1 MTVDW
6 SVARSLAGLKF
17 RLIRHSP
24 QALIGMILG
33 SALGGLLG
41 FGAISGVLAL
51 RGYEGRGAALAVA
64 GAAGLIIW
72 LIGPIVLGGGELILD
87 LKVLALYPFDL
98 RTLLGG
104 LLLAAFVGVPFAVT
118 CAVALSTVTHGQDP
132 VAAAVLAWAALQF
145 AVTAVVAGRVSVGLV
160 GLLTTSRFRSIAGAI
175 TVLFAISF
183 GVIAQA
189 APFAAR
195 LFTIERLE
203 SARSVVRWLP
213 IGWTPEAA
221 AQASL
226 GHHVTAVGF
235 ALLGLTVP
243 AGLLAVW
250 RWIVIRLLAGRG
262 AQTKPRPAKPL
273 VGPMADRFL
282 SPTTAAAWAKSV
294 RAIRRDP
301 REWTEIAA
309 FLPLVLAFTLPN
321 LIELQNGDPRLV
333 LASFVAAASGATM
346 VSTNLFGADGPR
358 FTADAIPGTDMWSVL
373 VGKLLARLPL
383 VGAVVIVG
391 TTALAWL
398 LDGWRYLPVS
408 LVLQVQS
415 LLIGAIAGL
424 FVTIRAPVPLP
435 DKVGGLNTNSA
446 GCITPLFQV
455 GALIVADVMSM
466 VAAAPAVV
474 LALFLSPWLATL
486 AAVITLPLCWLGLR
500 ARLRYEA
507 DRTQLRI
514 PELVTAL
521 TARQ

>member
-1 MTVDW
+1 MSVDW
-6 SVARSLAGLKF
+6 AVARSMAGLKF
-17 RLIRHSP
+17 RLIRHTP

-41 FGAISGVLAL
+41 FGAVSGVLAL
-51 RGYEGRGAALAVA
+51 QDYEARGTVLAVA
-64 GAAGLIIW
+64 GAAALVMW

-104 LLLAAFVGVPFAVT
+104 LLLAAFVGVPFVVT
-118 CAVALSTVTHGQDP
+118 AAVALSTVTHGRGP
-132 VAAAVLAWAALQF
+132 LTITVLVWAGLQF
-145 AVTAVVAGRVSVGLV
+145 AVTAVLAGRVSVGLV
-160 GLLTTSRFRSIAGAI
+160 GLLTTSRFRSVAGAI
-175 TVLFAISF
+175 TVLFAITF
-183 GVIAQA
+183 GVTAQA
-189 APFAAR
+189 APFVAR
-195 LFTIERLE
+195 LFTIERLDTVHD
-203 SARSVVRWLP
+203 VVRWLP
-213 IGWTPEAA
+213 IGWSSEAV

-226 GHHVTAVGF
+226 GRPVPAIGF
-235 ALLGLTVP
+235 AILGLTVP
-243 AGLLAVW
+243 ACLLLIW

-262 AQTKPRPAKPL
+262 AQTKPRPARPL
-273 VGPMADRFL
+273 VGPAADHLL

-294 RAIRRDP
+294 RALRRDP

-321 LIELQNGDPRLV
+321 LIEFRDGDPRLI

-358 FTADAIPGTDMWSVL
+358 FTTDAIPGADMWSVL

-391 TTALAWL
+391 TIVLAWL
-398 LDGWRYLPVS
+398 LDGWRYVPVA

-415 LLIGAIAGL
+415 LLVGAMAGV
-424 FVTIRAPVPLP
+424 FVSIRAPVPLP
-435 DKVGGLNTNSA
+435 DKVGGLNTNNA

-455 GALIVADVMSM
+455 GALAVADIMSL
-466 VAAAPAVV
+466 VAAGPAVV
-474 LALFLSPWLATL
+474 LALFGHPWLAVVAAMTTL
-486 AAVITLPLCWLGLR
+486 AVCWWAVR
-500 ARLRYEA
+500 ARVRFEA
-507 DRTQLRI
+507 DHARSRI

-521 TARQ
+521 TTRQ

>member
-1 MTVDW
+1 MNVDW
-6 SVARSLAGLKF
+6 PVAVSMAGLKF

-24 QALIGMILG
+24 QALIGMVLG

-41 FGAISGVLAL
+41 FGAVSGVLAL
-51 RGYEGRGAALAVA
+51 RGYEGRGTVLAVA
-64 GAAGLIIW
+64 GTTALIMW

-104 LLLAAFVGVPFAVT
+104 LLLAAFVGVPFVVT
-118 CAVALSTVTHGQDP
+118 ATVALSTVTHGQDLL
-132 VAAAVLAWAALQF
+132 AAAVLAWAGLQL

-175 TVLFAISF
+175 TVLFAISL

-226 GHHVTAVGF
+226 GNLAPAVGF

-243 AGLLAVW
+243 AGLLLVW

-262 AQTKPRPAKPL
+262 AQTKPRPARPL

-294 RAIRRDP
+294 RAVRRDP

-321 LIELQNGDPRLV
+321 LIELRDGDPRLV

-383 VGAVVIVG
+383 VGVVVIVG
-391 TTALAWL
+391 TTVLAWL

-408 LVLQVQS
+408 LVLQIQS
-415 LLIGAIAGL
+415 LLIGAVAGI

-435 DKVGGLNTNSA
+435 DKVGGLNTSNA
-446 GCITPLFQV
+446 GCVTPLFQI
-455 GALIVADVMSM
+455 GALAVADIMSM
-466 VAAAPAVV
+466 VAAAPAIVF
-474 LALFLSPWLATL
+474 ALFFSPWLGTV
-486 AAVITLPLCWLGLR
+486 AAIVTLPVCWWVLR

-507 DRTQLRI
+507 DGIQQRI

-521 TARQ
+521 TARL